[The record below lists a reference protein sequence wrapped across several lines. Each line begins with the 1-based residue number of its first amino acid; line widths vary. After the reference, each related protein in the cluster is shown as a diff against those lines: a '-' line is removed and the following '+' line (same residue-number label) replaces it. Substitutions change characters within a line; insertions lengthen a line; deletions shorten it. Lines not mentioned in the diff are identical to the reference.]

1 MISDGNKIFSNIGK
15 KSHMRVCKKT
25 RSSVTYYA
33 CVEDFF
39 PYSLGARL
47 KKLQGTE
54 YIKKK
59 GKM

>member
-15 KSHMRVCKKT
+15 KSQMRVCKKT
-25 RSSVTYYA
+25 QSSVTYYA

-54 YIKKK
+54 YKKRQ
-59 GKM
+59 M